1 MHKFSGTMGFQR
13 LIKTIKRT
21 GGTPGPDS
29 VSSSDIIDGTISTS
43 DISDG
48 AITPAKLSSELQT
61 NLTTTA
67 YYINNLLF
75 PGWYGTFTITN
86 NNASNPETIT
96 FTVEER
102 SYNQLTQSTD
112 TRSLLGST
120 TLAHNQDEVI
130 TLAIHERLTN
140 DESIIRISYTLS
152 GGSID
157 TLTTTGLNN
166 EDNSVSHY
174 DFTVQSAFRHNGNIS
189 LSVTIVV

>member
-21 GGTPGPDS
+21 GGTPEPDS
-29 VSSSDIIDGTISTS
+29 VSSSAIIDGTISTS

-48 AITPAKLSSELQT
+48 AITPAKLSSELYT
-61 NLTTTA
+61 GLLTTA
-67 YYINNLLF
+67 YYVNNLMY

-102 SYNQLTQSTD
+102 SYYPLTD
-112 TRSLLGST
+112 TTDVRSLLGST
-120 TLAHNQDEVI
+120 TLAHNQNEVI

-140 DESIIRISYTLS
+140 DESKIRISYTLS
-152 GGSID
+152 NGSID
-157 TLTTTGLNN
+157 TLTTTGLDDD
-166 EDNSVSHY
+166 DNSVNHY
-174 DFTVQSAFRHNGNIS
+174 DFTVRNEFRHNGNIS